1 MLDFILSSLLL
12 HAIFGLVAFAGSLT
26 MSVRY
31 QEEKA
36 NLSKLTKVG
45 MVMTYVGTLASSVL
59 GFASATNNNPI
70 VVGGLLVAA
79 LVYTGAVFF
88 RPTKAVKE
96 Q

>member
-1 MLDFILSSLLL
+1 MLASLIL

-31 QEEKA
+31 QSEKE
-36 NLSKLTKVG
+36 NMSTLTKVG
-45 MVMTYVGTLASSVL
+45 MAMTYVGTLVSSVL

-70 VVGGLLVAA
+70 VVGGLLVAS
-79 LVYTGAVFF
+79 LVYTGVAFF
-88 RPTKAVKE
+88 KPAKASKE